1 MPSVLF
7 VSYLTYGL
15 VRPWV
20 SRSMRQTIEIEYEA
34 ADTPEDPITSE
45 IPASGVDSTDTVMP
59 KDAASQI

>member
-7 VSYLTYGL
+7 VSYLIYGL

-20 SRSMRQTIEIEYEA
+20 SRSMRQTIEIENESPEC
-34 ADTPEDPITSE
+34 ADEPPTGEISTSE
-45 IPASGVDSTDTVMP
+45 VDATDTVMP

>member
-15 VRPWV
+15 VRPWI
-20 SRSMRQTIEIEYEA
+20 SRRMRQTIEIEYDA

-45 IPASGVDSTDTVMP
+45 IPASEVDANGTVMP